1 MLHKAVI
8 SYAPSGITLAL
19 DGLIQPGDRIL
30 NPQAWGS
37 WLEFAVPEATVA
49 IDSRIEL
56 FPTQVW
62 DDYVRISAGI
72 EGWESILDRWG
83 VTVAV
88 VAAAEP
94 GLRDRLIAAGWTET
108 YVDSR
113 WVRASTKRLRT
124 FGEREYCFSP
134 ARVAPMTD
142 QELDVVVLGG
152 GGHVGLPLS
161 LVLAKAGLR
170 VGIYDTNRDTL
181 DRIAARRDAV
191 HGDRRGRP
199 AP

>member
-1 MLHKAVI
+1 MPLWLPA
-8 SYAPSGITLAL
+8 SWRYRSGARSIPDRCSTRQHLVRHRRGSPWRL

-37 WLEFAVPEATVA
+37 WFEFAVPEATVA

-108 YVDSR
+108 YVDTDGS
-113 WVRASTKRLRT
+113 VLQPNGLGPSGSGSTASALL
-124 FGEREYCFSP
+124 ES
-134 ARVAPMTD
+134 AR
-142 QELDVVVLGG
+142 
-152 GGHVGLPLS
+152 
-161 LVLAKAGLR
+161 
-170 VGIYDTNRDTL
+170 
-181 DRIAARRDAV
+181 
-191 HGDRRGRP
+191 
-199 AP
+199 